1 MRIKPIAAALVALQL
16 SGCATHREFREIDAQ
31 TSVTRD
37 HVQSVLDETNRQM
50 SGSALTVSDS
60 TWINPEPVRATDE
73 KKQVPVCWLQVNR
86 TDSLSVDDVAAL
98 ISDSCHVNVRVLP

>member
-31 TSVTRD
+31 TSATRD

-60 TWINPEPVRATDE
+60 TWINPEPVRATNE

-98 ISDSCHVNVRVLP
+98 